1 MVGANSGRQAASQ
14 SISRRINHGFDCI
27 LINSIAPL
35 MAREQAVL
43 AQVAG
48 SDLPPRMPTRP
59 SIHRETKRLTR
70 RWGHLQMLFRIC
82 RRGMPSRWV
91 VLLDDSFYGA
101 YADKD
106 DALLDAVEAATDA
119 RDRGSEAEVW
129 DQIKAVRL
137 Y

>member
-1 MVGANSGRQAASQ
+1 MG
-14 SISRRINHGFDCI
+14 
-27 LINSIAPL
+27 PL
-35 MAREQAVL
+35 A
-43 AQVAG
+43 
-48 SDLPPRMPTRP
+48 
-59 SIHRETKRLTR
+59 
-70 RWGHLQMLFRIC
+70 MLFRIC